1 MVPHLVGAW
10 LVLPAGKIPEN
21 CKGCVAPV
29 RAGRKRAPHSM
40 SKTDNPILRMH
51 DGFVKVVTALQS
63 PFLLLVRVYWGW
75 QLSQNGWAKL
85 HNLSH
90 VTEFFASLGLPA
102 PHATA
107 TFVSSFEFVCGILL
121 ALGLLSR
128 IAALGLVIDMFTAY
142 WTADHEALLAFF
154 SDPDRFQNAASF
166 IYLFVGL
173 LILIFGAGKLSLDHL
188 LEGSVRRAQR
198 GDAGSSL
205 A

>member
-1 MVPHLVGAW
+1 MTK
-10 LVLPAGKIPEN
+10 AGN
-21 CKGCVAPV
+21 Q
-29 RAGRKRAPHSM
+29 
-40 SKTDNPILRMH
+40 ILRMY
-51 DGFVKVVTALQS
+51 DGFVKVVSSLQS
-63 PFLLLVRVYWGW
+63 PFLLLVRLYWGW

-85 HNLSH
+85 HSLPK

-102 PHATA
+102 PGFTA

-142 WTADHEALLAFF
+142 WTADHEALLAFI
-154 SDPDRFQNAASF
+154 SNPDKFQNAASF

-173 LILIFGAGKLSLDHL
+173 LILIFGAGKISVDHL
-188 LEGSVRRAQR
+188 VDRAVRRALR
-198 GDAGSSL
+198 GSTGSSL